1 MRLVPIFVMSSVA
14 LGTAAV
20 AAGPPSSVSPELTG
34 TVRSALQAMLP
45 PGQASRPTDPDRG
58 DDNASLRAIQLVC
71 GHDNPSAT
79 RSAICPT
86 PVSPD

>member
-20 AAGPPSSVSPELTG
+20 AAGPPSSASPELTG
-34 TVRSALQAMLP
+34 KVRSALQAMA

-58 DDNASLRAIQLVC
+58 DDNASLRAIQVVC